1 MGPEIERHLRWLM
14 VLRLATVSTLLLS
27 VFIIDLVFTPTRSP
41 VPFYSL
47 ALFTFVLSLA
57 YGVMFKMFRMS
68 RIFLLLQLFGD
79 ALVITGVVHLTG
91 GPESPFS
98 FLYIVA
104 VLAASVLL
112 YRRGAFW
119 IAGWCWLLY
128 AAVMW
133 ITYFDW
139 LPLARFSPAQEAGLN
154 PSRLLYLLV
163 VHFVGFFL
171 AAFLA
176 SYVSENLRKT
186 REELLK
192 NQDQVSALRTYH
204 ENIIHSTT
212 SGLVTTDV
220 QGRVNFVNR
229 GAMQILDRSMEQLEG
244 RIFPEFLQRELT
256 FLPDLLARL
265 EEVPR
270 VRFDSWFQKGE
281 DERVFLGFTVSRLRD
296 KAENFLG
303 FIFSFQD
310 LTDRKALEEEV
321 QLRQRM
327 AAIGGIAAGM
337 AHEIRNPL
345 ASITGSVQLLKREL
359 PMEPT
364 HQELMQIILTESKR
378 LDGIL
383 RDFLSYARPGRVDP
397 ESVDVVVLVREAV
410 QLLKNS
416 EECHTGH
423 RIRTRFQAESIH
435 AVLDTNRIR
444 QVIWNLARN
453 GLKSMPAGGTLTI
466 GVEERPAGG
475 LAIFFQ
481 DEGIGMTE
489 KEIENCFQPFR
500 GGFSQGTGLGLSI
513 VYRVVEEHEGKIQIE
528 SEKNKGTRVEVF
540 LPAERK
546 LFVTVGA

>member
-1 MGPEIERHLRWLM
+1 
-14 VLRLATVSTLLLS
+14 
-27 VFIIDLVFTPTRSP
+27 D
-41 VPFYSL
+41 
-47 ALFTFVLSLA
+47 
-57 YGVMFKMFRMS
+57 
-68 RIFLLLQLFGD
+68 
-79 ALVITGVVHLTG
+79 
-91 GPESPFS
+91 
-98 FLYIVA
+98 
-104 VLAASVLL
+104 
-112 YRRGAFW
+112 
-119 IAGWCWLLY
+119 
-128 AAVMW
+128 
-133 ITYFDW
+133 
-139 LPLARFSPAQEAGLN
+139 
-154 PSRLLYLLV
+154 
-163 VHFVGFFL
+163 
-171 AAFLA
+171 
-176 SYVSENLRKT
+176 
-186 REELLK
+186 
-192 NQDQVSALRTYH
+192 
-204 ENIIHSTT
+204 
-212 SGLVTTDV
+212 
-220 QGRVNFVNR
+220 
-229 GAMQILDRSMEQLEG
+229 
-244 RIFPEFLQRELT
+244 FLQREPT

-265 EEVPR
+265 ENVTR
-270 VRFDSWFQKGE
+270 VRFDGWFRKNE

-416 EECHTGH
+416 EECQPGH

-466 GVEERPAGG
+466 GVEERPDGG
-475 LAIFFQ
+475 VAIFFQ
-481 DEGIGMTE
+481 DEGTGMTE